1 MNSLILAWLLVVY
14 KRKGID
20 FTDRL
25 QDAAAL
31 VCVCV
36 LYGEGKKI
44 IGKGG

>member
-1 MNSLILAWLLVVY
+1 MSSLILARLLLVY
-14 KRKGID
+14 RRKGID

-31 VCVCV
+31 VCV
-36 LYGEGKKI
+36 LRGEGKKI